1 MYTSFYKLKTKPFQL
16 SSDPH
21 FMWLGKQH
29 KEALATLKYGVLDNE
44 GFLLL
49 TGDVGT
55 GKTTLINTLIQSLTD
70 DVIYASVPDPSLSK
84 LDFFNYIAS
93 SFGIEQEFST
103 KGTFLAQFRKFL
115 LGAYD
120 NKKKVLLIIDESQLL
135 TQELFEEIRLLSNI
149 EKTNTKLINIFF
161 VGQNELIKILRQ
173 EKNRAVRQRLT
184 LNYNIDP
191 LTPDETDKYINHRL
205 KVAGAS
211 HVIFNSSAV
220 QEVFMYSGG
229 FPRRINV
236 ICDHALL
243 TGYVKEKKKIGANI
257 VKECAKELKIPAYVR
272 NRDINESE
280 SHTPK
285 PIPNIQSQSVVL
297 KSKQPEKKKNW
308 IGEIL
313 IGIIIFF
320 LFFTICWRVIFPIS
334 SQPPKLLV
342 QYELEKVNEND
353 KLSQDPIQSSNL
365 QTPSSKSIKG
375 KREDSSN
382 QLSEVKKILPLPEET
397 IHVRFN
403 YNTNTPTEEGY
414 IQLKIFADVLI
425 MHPNTKILIAGYTDT
440 DGSQSYNLKL
450 SEFRANIIKS
460 FLLGKGAEP
469 DQIESKGFG
478 SLNPAESNETSWG
491 RMMNRRVEIKILK

>member
-1 MYTSFYKLKTKPFQL
+1 
-16 SSDPH
+16 
-21 FMWLGKQH
+21 MWLGKQH
-29 KEALATLKYGVLDNE
+29 KEALATLKYGILDNK

-55 GKTTLINTLIQSLTD
+55 GKTTLINTLIQSLAD

-84 LDFFNYIAS
+84 LDFFNYIAF

-103 KGTFLAQFRKFL
+103 KGAFLAHFRKFL
-115 LGAYD
+115 LDAYV

-135 TQELFEEIRLLSNI
+135 TQELLEEIRLLSNI

-161 VGQNELIKILRQ
+161 VGQNELNKFLRQ
-173 EKNRAVRQRLT
+173 EKNRAVRQRLS

-191 LTPDETDKYINHRL
+191 LTPDETDKYIHHRL
-205 KVAGAS
+205 KVAGVS
-211 HVIFNSSAV
+211 HVIFNSYAV

-236 ICDHALL
+236 ICDQALL
-243 TGYVKEKKKIGANI
+243 TGYVKEKKIIGANI
-257 VKECAKELKIPAYVR
+257 VQECAKELKIPIYVK
-272 NRDINESE
+272 NRDINEFE
-280 SHTPK
+280 NHTPK

-297 KSKQPEKKKNW
+297 KPKQPEKKKNW
-308 IGEIL
+308 IGKVL
-313 IGIIIFF
+313 TGIIIFF
-320 LFFTICWRVIFPIS
+320 LFFSICWWVIFPIS
-334 SQPPKLLV
+334 FQPKKEDNPNSTENMIIIEKPYVPTTKLGNIDKNNISPII
-342 QYELEKVNEND
+342 EKPQDANKSANEARAD
-353 KLSQDPIQSSNL
+353 A
-365 QTPSSKSIKG
+365 
-375 KREDSSN
+375 SN

-397 IHVRFN
+397 INVRFKFD
-403 YNTNTPTEEGY
+403 TNTPTEEGY
-414 IQLKIFADVLI
+414 IKLKIFTDVLI

-440 DGSQSYNLKL
+440 DGSQRYNLKL

-460 FLLGKGAEP
+460 FLLAKGVEP

-478 SLNPAESNETSWG
+478 SLNPVESNETSLG